1 MRELRVKTAGIHA
14 SVQDR
19 GRPGQQWLGIPEGG
33 ALDRDALMVGNALVG
48 NPLDAAAIEVC
59 LGGSLNGG
67 FSFELLTDAR
77 IALTGTVAGV
87 FSIEDNN
94 TGLSMKVGANR
105 SIDVVAG
112 RVIRLTSIPDSNTA
126 LIAVSGGIALP
137 LFYGSCATSPSAKIG
152 GIDGR
157 TLIDGDILPLGQ
169 TNIKPANIKPANIE
183 PANIE
188 PANIEPANIEQA
200 NIEQANIEQANI
212 EQANIEQA
220 NIGPANI
227 GDASI
232 EETPELAWEG
242 HIDSDDAGVIRCVRG
257 PQDDYFTTSALQCFF
272 SQQYKVSP
280 ALSRMGMRL
289 EGAILKH
296 NDGADIPSDGIVT
309 GSIQVPGSG
318 LPIIMLAD
326 HASTGGYPKIATV
339 ISADIPKLARLRPHD
354 GLRFE
359 EVCVN
364 IAETTARSHHK
375 HMTDSVSALK
385 PATPMV
391 DLAALY
397 GLNDD

>member
-169 TNIKPANIKPANIE
+169 TNIKPANI
-183 PANIE
+183 
-188 PANIEPANIEQA
+188 
-200 NIEQANIEQANI
+200 

-220 NIGPANI
+220 NIG
-227 GDASI
+227 DASI
-232 EETPELAWEG
+232 EDTPELAWEG

-257 PQDDYFTTSALQCFF
+257 PQDDYFTTSALECFF

-289 EGAILKH
+289 EGAVLKH

>member
-1 MRELRVKTAGIHA
+1 MMRELRVKTAGIHA

-169 TNIKPANIKPANIE
+169 TNIKPANI
-183 PANIE
+183 
-188 PANIEPANIEQA
+188 
-200 NIEQANIEQANI
+200 

-220 NIGPANI
+220 NIG
-227 GDASI
+227 DASI
-232 EETPELAWEG
+232 EDTPELAWEG

-257 PQDDYFTTSALQCFF
+257 PQDDYFTTSALECFF

-289 EGAILKH
+289 EGAVLKH

-364 IAETTARSHHK
+364 IAEATARSHHK

-385 PATPMV
+385 PATPTV